1 MSKLMITV
9 LTGVFVMGVCSVSF
23 AGMFDKAIEATEQ
36 ANTMTKDAKAT
47 ADSAEQK
54 TIEAQSASTQD
65 SGSVIDQTK
74 ETVKETVND
83 KVNQTVD
90 NFGK

>member
-1 MSKLMITV
+1 MITV

-23 AGMFDKAIEATEQ
+23 AGMFDQLLEATEE
-36 ANTMTKDAKAT
+36 ANTMAKDAKAT
-47 ADSAEQK
+47 ADSVEQK
-54 TIEAQSASTQD
+54 TIEAQGASTQD
-65 SGSVIDQTK
+65 SASIIDQTK
-74 ETVKETVND
+74 KTVKKTVND